1 MPILKCKN
9 LSFSYEGKTVLEDI
23 NFEVEPEDYLA
34 VVGENG
40 AGKSTLI
47 KGLLGL
53 LKPSKGKIILGS
65 KVSKNEIGYL
75 PQSTEIKGD
84 FPASVYEI
92 VLSGCLNK
100 MGFKPFFT
108 KKEKKLVAENLS
120 LLSIENLKHKCFR
133 ELSGGQKQRVLLAR
147 ALSATKKILVLD
159 EPTVGLDENAKASF
173 YSLIN
178 KLNKEEHITIIMI
191 IHDIE
196 KAKIYSN
203 KILHINKKLIFFGKT
218 KDYIANN

>member
-108 KKEKKLVAENLS
+108 KKRKKACRRK
-120 LLSIENLKHKCFR
+120 LK
-133 ELSGGQKQRVLLAR
+133 S
-147 ALSATKKILVLD
+147 
-159 EPTVGLDENAKASF
+159 SF
-173 YSLIN
+173 HR
-178 KLNKEEHITIIMI
+178 K
-191 IHDIE
+191 
-196 KAKIYSN
+196 
-203 KILHINKKLIFFGKT
+203 FKT
-218 KDYIANN
+218 